1 MLSFLSCKLNVK
13 GYLRMNIH
21 CPLYKRIFEPKLS
34 SGACFSKVPK
44 LLGLISGDIIP
55 FVSAQRR
62 RFEAR
67 NFAVFIFIPFTTY
80 EKDQLYR
87 ISRLEFYEWLFGP
100 EKLSGL
106 SSNGPLSRVNY
117 IHNEIHEPCLGT
129 LMEVGRPHYCN
140 KPAPMSK
147 QTCEEKQ

>member
-100 EKLSGL
+100 EKISGL
-106 SSNGPLSRVNY
+106 SRNGPLVRSD
-117 IHNEIHEPCLGT
+117 HLPCKRFEL
-129 LMEVGRPHYCN
+129 
-140 KPAPMSK
+140 S
-147 QTCEEKQ
+147 